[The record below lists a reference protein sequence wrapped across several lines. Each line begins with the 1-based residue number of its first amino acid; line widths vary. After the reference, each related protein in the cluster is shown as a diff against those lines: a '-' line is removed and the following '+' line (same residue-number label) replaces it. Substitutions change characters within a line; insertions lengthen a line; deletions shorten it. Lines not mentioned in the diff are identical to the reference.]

1 MLRYLFLLSFIF
13 SLNAYSD
20 VFLSSPKIK
29 LNAQNQRVIEFR
41 IENER
46 INDGDITLNEYK
58 TNNPIDESFIEY
70 TLIND
75 FGNYHIFTIVLDD
88 GYLEDYFSFKILI
101 KENFAKDIFIY
112 LPSKVRSS
120 FKIQNHIN
128 LKEFHLKQHFRYL
141 RIKMRFQKNLK
152 KSILTFL

>member
-1 MLRYLFLLSFIF
+1 M
-13 SLNAYSD
+13 NAYSD

-75 FGNYHIFTIVLDD
+75 FGNCLLYTSDAAD
-88 GYLEDYFSFKILI
+88 E
-101 KENFAKDIFIY
+101 
-112 LPSKVRSS
+112 
-120 FKIQNHIN
+120 
-128 LKEFHLKQHFRYL
+128 
-141 RIKMRFQKNLK
+141 
-152 KSILTFL
+152 

>member
-1 MLRYLFLLSFIF
+1 M
-13 SLNAYSD
+13 NAYSD

-75 FGNYHIFTIVLDD
+75 FGNYHTFTCLL
-88 GYLEDYFSFKILI
+88 YTS
-101 KENFAKDIFIY
+101 
-112 LPSKVRSS
+112 PSPRD
-120 FKIQNHIN
+120 
-128 LKEFHLKQHFRYL
+128 
-141 RIKMRFQKNLK
+141 
-152 KSILTFL
+152 

>member
-1 MLRYLFLLSFIF
+1 MLRYLFLLSLIC

-75 FGNYHIFTIVLDD
+75 FGNYYTFTIVLDD
-88 GYLEDYFSFKILI
+88 
-101 KENFAKDIFIY
+101 
-112 LPSKVRSS
+112 
-120 FKIQNHIN
+120 
-128 LKEFHLKQHFRYL
+128 
-141 RIKMRFQKNLK
+141 
-152 KSILTFL
+152 